1 MRTDILTY
9 ESDIRKWISEMIP
22 KAEICRRLHCK
33 PSTLNS
39 YLVKMGIEY
48 KGNPHRESMKHK
60 EAYRP
65 ASAYFDNKKRIQS
78 CRLKEKLIYD
88 GIKEPKCE
96 RCGLKEWLNEPIPL
110 ELHHINGNHYD
121 NSLSNLQILCPN
133 CHSLTYNNSGKA
145 VRTKLK
151 KDTQEKNTT
160 NNKKKLSTEEYVKAK
175 QKAGET
181 TYRRK
186 RCRKVTRPESYE
198 IFKKEMNEL
207 GWNYCAMG
215 RKYGVS
221 DNAIRK
227 WEKGYQKHD
236 GVA

>member
-1 MRTDILTY
+1 M
-9 ESDIRKWISEMIP
+9 MP

-33 PSTLNS
+33 PLTLNS

-48 KGNPHRESMKHK
+48 KGNPHRENMKHK

-65 ASAYFDNKKRIQS
+65 ASAYFDNKKRISS

-88 GIKEPKCE
+88 GIKELKCE

-133 CHSLTYNNSGKA
+133 CHSLTYNNSGKS
-145 VRTKLK
+145 VRIKSK
-151 KDTQEKNTT
+151 KYTQKN
-160 NNKKKLSTEEYVKAK
+160 
-175 QKAGET
+175 G
-181 TYRRK
+181 
-186 RCRKVTRPESYE
+186 
-198 IFKKEMNEL
+198 
-207 GWNYCAMG
+207 
-215 RKYGVS
+215 
-221 DNAIRK
+221 
-227 WEKGYQKHD
+227 